1 MLYRPVFTPG
11 FLHLIRRRNSLIVTG
26 CLLPASV
33 VSLLVAQTYEPELTA
48 GGKTTFTIK
57 NRTGRVTV
65 ITSDNEKTKPSLQAT
80 SVGAPVEPGD
90 ISVSGGEITVRERR
104 PQDRIDLTVHVPAR
118 SRVKIESES
127 GMVDVIGDFELA
139 DVVTNTGTIH
149 ADVPVDALKF
159 KFLWQASHPRF
170 LSDVEL
176 PRVKEGR
183 AGTFSI
189 SGLLGPDAKRK
200 KHKNKS
206 VDTQPT
212 TDVTDH
218 NTETQDQITPDSAGA
233 VTDKP
238 DKKNS
243 AKDKLVQLNLTTQR
257 GVILLNVDPTMAPS
271 DLRERPLTEAARAIV
286 RSGNEPLVN
295 AIRTV
300 GPRMFGDYAR
310 TLPPP
315 RNEPMLVALRRPGQ
329 VATEVA
335 PQLIRVN
342 ASVTDR
348 FGRAIAGMHLSDFSV
363 YEDGNER
370 QIFKVKHAY

>member
-1 MLYRPVFTPG
+1 MSQARSVAMFFPPVFAPG
-11 FLHLIRRRNSLIVTG
+11 FFTLSFRRIPTIVCG
-26 CLLPASV
+26 CLLV
-33 VSLLVAQTYEPELTA
+33 VFAAAPSSAQTYEHELTSL
-48 GGKTTFTIK
+48 GKNTLTIK
-57 NRTGRVTV
+57 NRIGRVTV
-65 ITSDNEKTKPSLQAT
+65 ITSDSEKSKSSLQAT
-80 SVGAPVEPGD
+80 SPGAPVQPD
-90 ISVSGGEITVRERR
+90 DVSVSGNEITVRERR
-104 PQDRIDLTVHVPAR
+104 PQDRIDLTVHLPVRA
-118 SRVKIESES
+118 RVKIESES

-139 DVVTNTGTIH
+139 DVITNTGTIH

-218 NTETQDQITPDSAGA
+218 NTETQDQITSDSAGA

-257 GVILLNVDPTMAPS
+257 GVILLNVDPAMAPS
-271 DLRERPLTEAARAIV
+271 DLRERPLTGAAEAIV
-286 RSGNEPLVN
+286 RSGNEP
-295 AIRTV
+295 
-300 GPRMFGDYAR
+300 
-310 TLPPP
+310 
-315 RNEPMLVALRRPGQ
+315 
-329 VATEVA
+329 
-335 PQLIRVN
+335 
-342 ASVTDR
+342 
-348 FGRAIAGMHLSDFSV
+348 
-363 YEDGNER
+363 
-370 QIFKVKHAY
+370 